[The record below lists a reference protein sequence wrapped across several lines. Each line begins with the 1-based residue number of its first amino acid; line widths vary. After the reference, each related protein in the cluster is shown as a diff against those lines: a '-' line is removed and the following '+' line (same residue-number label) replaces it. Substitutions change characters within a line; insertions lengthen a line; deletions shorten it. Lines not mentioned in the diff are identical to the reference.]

1 MHDILIKG
9 IGSYAT
15 PALKQTAA
23 PTPSAPFG
31 DMLKGAVQE
40 TNNLLQEAEG
50 SALKVVA
57 GDTGSLHQAMIALEK
72 ADISFRALL
81 QVRNKVLE
89 AYQEIMRMQI

>member
-1 MHDILIKG
+1 MHDKLIESV
-9 IGSYAT
+9 GSY
-15 PALKQTAA
+15 PAPLLKQTTASV
-23 PTPSAPFG
+23 PSASFA
-31 DMLKGAVQE
+31 DALKGAVLE
-40 TNNLLQEAEG
+40 TNKMLQDAEG